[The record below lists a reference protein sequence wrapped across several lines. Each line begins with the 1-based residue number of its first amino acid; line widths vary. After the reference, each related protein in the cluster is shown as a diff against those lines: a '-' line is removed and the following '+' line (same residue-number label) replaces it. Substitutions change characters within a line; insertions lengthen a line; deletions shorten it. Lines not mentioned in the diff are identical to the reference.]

1 MLVLAPVV
9 FVAALFTVLS
19 PLFNEDAV
27 FSAAD
32 SPVQVQLPAGEER
45 GLFADAFAEV
55 SCAVTD
61 GSGAEVRLRPVSGDF
76 TINEWT
82 AAARFDTSDGDLTF
96 DCGGPSP
103 DAEIRIGELPSTG
116 GFVAGIAIGLIVPM
130 LLGVVAILML
140 IILTILYATGAPRD
154 EATA

>member
-45 GLFADAFAEV
+45 GLFIDAFAQV
-55 SCAVTD
+55 DCAVTD

-76 TINEWT
+76 SVNEWMAT
-82 AAARFDTSDGDLTF
+82 ARFDTSDGDLTF
-96 DCGGPSP
+96 DCGGVTP
-103 DAEIRIGELPSTG
+103 DAQIRIGELPSTG
-116 GFVAGIAIGLIVPM
+116 GFVAGIAIGLIVPL
-130 LLGVVAILML
+130 LLGVTGVLLL
-140 IILTILYATGAPRD
+140 IILTVLYATGAPRD
-154 EATA
+154 ETPA